1 MEYTDVLISIRK
13 IIRAINLESKR
24 IEKEYGIS
32 IPQLLCLDYLNKKFN
47 FQATS
52 TELKKFLQLN
62 ASTVTGIIARL
73 EKKGL
78 VAKLPKSPKDKR
90 VTHITITS
98 KGAELL
104 ERKPLLM
111 HEQLSTKLKDMP
123 TKELDQL
130 RQSIDLLV
138 EFMGVSKVEASPVIT
153 SEEDIAAQE

>member
-32 IPQLLCLDYLNKKFN
+32 IPQLLCLDYLNKKFDY
-47 FQATS
+47 QATS

-78 VAKLPKSPKDKR
+78 VAKLPKDPDDKR

-98 KGAELL
+98 AGAELL

-123 TKELDQL
+123 KTKLDDL
-130 RQSIDLLV
+130 RHSIDVLV
-138 EFMGVSKVEASPVIT
+138 DLMGVGKMEASPVIT
-153 SEEDIAAQE
+153 SEGNLDEKT